1 MSEAKEGCAFLEDVE
16 ESTFV
21 RFSQYAYTGDYTA
34 ADPDIVL
41 DSSMIAATSAIA
53 NDATLSQENFKVTVQ
68 SLAPEQFD
76 ELGLVAVEPSNLSWD
91 SWDAPKKDKK
101 KSKKAQIFSYGDE
114 PETHIPPSKKQQL
127 WDIFTK
133 RHYSISIPD
142 FQPRKNRESCED
154 YTEVFLLLNRTIDR
168 GKIDVLLLSRYRSN
182 W

>member
-1 MSEAKEGCAFLEDVE
+1 MLYLYSIISSTPFKFLIGPDSKLFTVHAALVAYHSKPLGVLTNGPMSEAKEGCAFLEDVE

-76 ELGLVAVEPSNLSWD
+76 ELSLVAVEPSNASWD

-101 KSKKAQIFSYGDE
+101 QSKKAQIFSYGDE
-114 PETHIPPSKKQQL
+114 PETHISPSK
-127 WDIFTK
+127 
-133 RHYSISIPD
+133 
-142 FQPRKNRESCED
+142 
-154 YTEVFLLLNRTIDR
+154 
-168 GKIDVLLLSRYRSN
+168 
-182 W
+182 